1 MSLRLE
7 AAGLCKSYNG
17 KPVISDCSFV
27 LREGRTYALMGPN
40 GCGKSTLFRIC
51 GLIEQP
57 DRGEVRYL
65 SRDTVLMADISLRRK
80 ITLVLPKIGVFNSSV
95 YRNVAYGLRVR
106 GVSRGETAERVQ
118 KALEFVRLT
127 HKKDQNALTLSSGE
141 TQRVGIARAI
151 VLEPSVL
158 FLDEPTAF
166 VDEKSKTLIEEIIQ
180 GIRRDGSA
188 LVVITTHNRDQ
199 AERLSDTVLMMTD
212 GKVSAESGG
221 LTYRGT
227 ATR

>member
-7 AAGLCKSYNG
+7 AEGLSKSYNG
-17 KPVISDCSFV
+17 KPVIADCSFV
-27 LREGRTYALMGPN
+27 LQEGRTYALMGPN

-51 GLIEQP
+51 ALIEEP
-57 DRGEVRYL
+57 DRGRARYL
-65 SRDTVLMADISLRRK
+65 SGDAILNHDVSLKRK
-80 ITLVLPKIGVFNSSV
+80 ITLVLPKIGVFNTSV

-106 GVSRGETAERVQ
+106 GVTRGETAGRVQ

-141 TQRVGIARAI
+141 TQRLGIARAI

-166 VDEKSKTLIEEIIQ
+166 VDEKSKVLIEEIIH
-180 GIRRDGSA
+180 GITRAGNA

-199 AERLSDTVLMMTD
+199 AERLADSVLMMND
-212 GKVSAESGG
+212 GRVV
-221 LTYRGT
+221 R
-227 ATR
+227 